1 MPREPVNEAAYQETK
16 FILDL
21 MNSPLIAENEVV
33 SLLPEACM
41 VSCEYDLLRDDSLS
55 CKKRLGD
62 LGVPA
67 TWHHVE
73 GGVHGV
79 LNSLDVGCLYFPC
92 SMRILNTTVHFLKGL

>member
-62 LGVPA
+62 RESQRLGTTWRVVSTECSTALTWVACTSPA
-67 TWHHVE
+67 
-73 GGVHGV
+73 
-79 LNSLDVGCLYFPC
+79 P
-92 SMRILNTTVHFLKGL
+92 